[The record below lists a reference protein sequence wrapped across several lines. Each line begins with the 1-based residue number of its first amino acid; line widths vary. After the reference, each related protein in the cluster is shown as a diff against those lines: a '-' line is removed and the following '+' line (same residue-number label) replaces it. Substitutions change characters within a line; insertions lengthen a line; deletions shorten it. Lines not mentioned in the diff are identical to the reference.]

1 MLEVNM
7 LIKLN
12 LFKSKVNK
20 LVDKRDELIFKRQKI
35 EDKKNLTNSRI
46 ENKVRDLENK
56 AWRNQII
63 ATNKIDDINRKL
75 EKAERDIISEKDYVN
90 SISTFK
96 PEEISAKVRNG
107 FHRNIPSELVNGRPE
122 IKNPPVKDE
131 ETDEEDNDLDIS
143 DYDC

>member
-1 MLEVNM
+1 M

-46 ENKVRDLENK
+46 ENKIRDLENK

-96 PEEISAKVRNG
+96 PEEISAKVRG
-107 FHRNIPSELVNGRPE
+107 SFHRNVSSDLVNGHPE
-122 IKNPPVKDE
+122 IKNPPVEDKK
-131 ETDEEDNDLDIS
+131 TDEEDDDLDIS

>member
-1 MLEVNM
+1 M
-7 LIKLN
+7 LIRLN

-35 EDKKNLTNSRI
+35 EDQKNLTNSRI
-46 ENKVRDLENK
+46 ENKMRDLENK

-75 EKAERDIISEKDYVN
+75 EKVERDIISEKDYVN

-107 FHRNIPSELVNGRPE
+107 FRGNILSELVNGRPE

-131 ETDEEDNDLDIS
+131 ETDEMI
-143 DYDC
+143 

>member
-1 MLEVNM
+1 ML
-7 LIKLN
+7 K

-20 LVDKRDELIFKRQKI
+20 LVDKRDKLIFQRQKI

-46 ENKVRDLENK
+46 ENKIRDYENK

-63 ATNKIDDINRKL
+63 STNKIDDINRKL

-122 IKNPPVKDE
+122 VKNPPVKDGE
-131 ETDEEDNDLDIS
+131 DEEDDDLDIS

>member
-1 MLEVNM
+1 M

-46 ENKVRDLENK
+46 ENKIRDYENK

-107 FHRNIPSELVNGRPE
+107 FHRNIPSELVNGRPDP
-122 IKNPPVKDE
+122 KLDGARKLVDQDKK
-131 ETDEEDNDLDIS
+131 TDEEDNDLDIS
-143 DYDC
+143 D

>member
-1 MLEVNM
+1 M

-12 LFKSKVNK
+12 LFRSKVNK

-46 ENKVRDLENK
+46 ENKIRDLENK

-107 FHRNIPSELVNGRPE
+107 FHRNIPSELVNGRPDP
-122 IKNPPVKDE
+122 KLDGARKLVDQDKK
-131 ETDEEDNDLDIS
+131 TDEEDNDLDIR
-143 DYDC
+143 D

>member
-1 MLEVNM
+1 ML
-7 LIKLN
+7 KK

-20 LVDKRDELIFKRQKI
+20 LVDKRDNLIFKRQKI

-46 ENKVRDLENK
+46 ENKMRDLENK

-96 PEEISAKVRNG
+96 PEEISVKVRG
-107 FHRNIPSELVNGRPE
+107 SFHRNVPSELVNGRPDP
-122 IKNPPVKDE
+122 KWDGATKLVDQDE
-131 ETDEEDNDLDIS
+131 ETDEDDDLDIS